1 MALEFSWQL
10 PLCGP
15 GQTPGWAQRPGEWM
29 QLAQAAEYAGL
40 DGLWIP
46 GGAHCADSLGVAAAL
61 CAHTRRMQLTVSVPP
76 EVMLPAALA
85 ATLQSLQSISA
96 HRVRLH
102 LPDSEQGSL
111 RSAFGE
117 WLNRDQRNER
127 IGEYLDILGPLLHPD
142 SAEFNY
148 DGRYFQLENAGVARR
163 PLPAPPIVLDD
174 SQDAALIARHAS
186 FCLLRSGSPDWLQQA
201 IERLRG
207 NAGRPGFASSF
218 GLIVRDTEDE
228 AWDAAE
234 ASLEQ
239 VPLQAHETSARVLP
253 LKRHRHPAR
262 RFEIH
267 PNLWQPH
274 SDQPL
279 FIVGT
284 PHQVATRLQ
293 QLHGLGLEQVI
304 VHGQPAVREVLRFG
318 EQILPLLTAQGLRKE
333 RTVHDQ

>member
-15 GQTPGWAQRPGEWM
+15 GQAPGWAQRPGEWI

-61 CAHTRRMQLTVSVPP
+61 CAHTRRVQLTVSVPP

-85 ATLQSLQSISA
+85 TTLQSLQSISA

-127 IGEYLDILGPLLHPD
+127 IGEYLEILNPLLQPVGD
-142 SAEFNY
+142 EFNY
-148 DGRYFQLENAGVARR
+148 GGHYFQLENAGVARR
-163 PLPAPPIVLDD
+163 PLPAPAIVLDD
-174 SQDAALIARHAS
+174 SQDSTLIATYARL
-186 FCLLRSGSPDWLQQA
+186 CLLRSGPPQWLQQG
-201 IERLRG
+201 IQRLRDS
-207 NAGRPGFASSF
+207 APQLSFASTF

-228 AWDAAE
+228 AWDAAA
-234 ASLEQ
+234 ASLGETPIKAPDSLPQ
-239 VPLQAHETSARVLP
+239 VLSLP
-253 LKRHRHPAR
+253 RHRHPAR
-262 RFEIH
+262 CFEIH
-267 PNLWQPH
+267 PNLWQPFA
-274 SDQPL
+274 DQPV

-293 QLHGLGLEQVI
+293 ELHGLGLEQII

-333 RTVHDQ
+333 RTVHDD

>member
-15 GQTPGWAQRPGEWM
+15 SQTPGWAQRPGEWM

-61 CAHTRRMQLTVSVPP
+61 CAHTRHLQLTVSVPP

-85 ATLQSLQSISA
+85 ATLQSLQSISSQ
-96 HRVRLH
+96 RVRLH

-127 IGEYLDILGPLLHPD
+127 IGEYLEILGPLLQPEG
-142 SAEFNY
+142 SEFNY
-148 DGRYFQLENAGVARR
+148 DGRYFQLENAGIGRR
-163 PLPAPPIVLDD
+163 PLPAPPLILDD
-174 SQDAALIARHAS
+174 SQDAALIARHAQV
-186 FCLLRSGSPDWLQQA
+186 CLLRSGAPDWLRQA
-201 IERLRG
+201 IERLRDDQ
-207 NAGRPGFASSF
+207 GRLVFASSF
-218 GLIVRDTEDE
+218 GLIARDTEDE

-234 ASLEQ
+234 RVLQQARLSL
-239 VPLQAHETSARVLP
+239 PETPAQVLP

-279 FIVGT
+279 CLVGT
-284 PHQVATRLQ
+284 PHQIATRLQ
-293 QLHGLGLEQVI
+293 QLHGLGLGQVI
-304 VHGQPAVREVLRFG
+304 IQGEPAVRELLRFG

-333 RTVHDQ
+333 RC

>member
-15 GQTPGWAQRPGEWM
+15 GQTPGWAQQPGQWM

-61 CAHTRRMQLTVSVPP
+61 CAHTRHLHLTVSVPP

-85 ATLQSLQSISA
+85 ATVQSLQSISC

-127 IGEYLDILGPLLHPD
+127 IGEYLEILGPLLQPD
-142 SAEFNY
+142 GDEFNY
-148 DGRYFQLENAGVARR
+148 DGRYFQLENAGVGRR
-163 PLPAPPIVLDD
+163 PLPAPPLVLDD
-174 SQDAALIARHAS
+174 SQDAALIARHAQV
-186 FCLLRSGSPDWLQQA
+186 CLLRSGAPHWLQQA
-201 IERLRG
+201 IERLRDSQ
-207 NAGRPGFASSF
+207 GRLTFASRF

-228 AWDAAE
+228 AWEAAQ
-234 ASLEQ
+234 ATLEQ
-239 VPLQAHETSARVLP
+239 PPLQVPDVPSRVLP
-253 LKRHRHPAR
+253 LKRQQHPAR

-279 FIVGT
+279 YIVGS

-293 QLHGLGLEQVI
+293 QLHGLGLGQVI
-304 VHGQPAVREVLRFG
+304 VQGEPAVREVLRFG

-333 RTVHDQ
+333 RC

>member
-1 MALEFSWQL
+1 MALEFSWLL

-15 GQTPGWAQRPGEWM
+15 GLPPGPGEWV

-61 CAHTRRMQLTVSVPP
+61 CAHTQRLQLTVSVPP

-85 ATLQSLQSISA
+85 STVQSLQSISA

-117 WLNRDQRNER
+117 WLNRDQRSER
-127 IGEYLDILGPLLHPD
+127 IGEYLEILGPLLQPEG
-142 SAEFNY
+142 AEFNY
-148 DGRYFQLENAGVARR
+148 DGRYFQLENAGLGRR

-174 SQDAALIARHAS
+174 SQDAALITRHAHV
-186 FCLLRSGSPDWLQQA
+186 CLLRSGAPDWLQQA
-201 IERLRG
+201 IERLRDSQ
-207 NAGRPGFASSF
+207 GRLAFVSSF

-228 AWDAAE
+228 AWDAAQ
-234 ASLEQ
+234 AILEQ
-239 VPLQAHETSARVLP
+239 APRQSPETPPQVLP

-279 FIVGT
+279 
-284 PHQVATRLQ
+284 ANSYLTRS
-293 QLHGLGLEQVI
+293 QLDAGNEPVF
-304 VHGQPAVREVLRFG
+304 PLR
-318 EQILPLLTAQGLRKE
+318 AA
-333 RTVHDQ
+333 